1 MRSKAKIPSHVIMVF
16 VMILYFVP
24 FYIMFTVS
32 LKSQTDLSTRWKLPD
47 YLYTDNFSNAWMNAN
62 LGHAFLN
69 DAIITGVAVFLLVA
83 IGSVAAY
90 PLARR
95 QTKFNKFM
103 YMAFISAMVIPPL
116 SILVPLYR
124 FYTNIHAMNSY
135 WGIILLHLTFQLPIT
150 IFLYT
155 GFISTLPRELD
166 EAALIDG
173 CSRFSVFFRIL
184 FPLLKPIT
192 ATVIILSGIN
202 IWNDYQFSVF
212 FLQQT
217 DMKTITVTLASFFG
231 STTNH
236 ISWVAA
242 GSLLGSLPMVA
253 VYLALQKYF
262 VSGLSAGAV
271 KG

>member
-1 MRSKAKIPSHVIMVF
+1 MKTKPKIWTKLIMVIIM
-16 VMILYFVP
+16 VLYFVP
-24 FYIMFTVS
+24 FYILITVS
-32 LKSQTDLSTRWKLPD
+32 LKNQTDLSTRWALPN
-47 YLYTDNFSNAWMNAN
+47 YFNLDNFASAWQNAN
-62 LGHAFLN
+62 LARAFFN
-69 DAIITGVAVFLLVA
+69 DLIITGLVILLLIIV
-83 IGSVAAY
+83 GSLSSY
-90 PLARR
+90 PLARYR
-95 QTKFNKFM
+95 SKLNKTM
-103 YMAFISAMVIPPL
+103 YMVFISAMVIPPL
-116 SILVPLYR
+116 SILVPLYK
-124 FYTNIHAMNSY
+124 FYAGIGAMDTY

-173 CSRFSVFFRIL
+173 CTRFSVFFKIL

-192 ATVIILSGIN
+192 ATVIIMTGIN
-202 IWNDYQFSVF
+202 VWNDYQFSIF

-217 DMKTITVTLASFFG
+217 DMKTITVALSSFFG

-242 GSLLGSLPMVA
+242 GSLLGSLPMIA
-253 VYLALQKYF
+253 VYLFLQKYF